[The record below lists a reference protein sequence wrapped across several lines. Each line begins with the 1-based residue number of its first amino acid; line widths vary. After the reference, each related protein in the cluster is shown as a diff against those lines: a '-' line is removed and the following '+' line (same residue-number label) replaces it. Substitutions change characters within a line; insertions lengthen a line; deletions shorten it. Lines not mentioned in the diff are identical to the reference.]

1 MKICFGKNNMD
12 QKINLIFFDCSKSVP
27 LVNGLIKNYTQ
38 SNKFEVESLDNINE
52 INQLLQTSLNGILF
66 FKVENKVDLQ
76 KAVSILK
83 AQKKLVK
90 KGLLKPACITNLK
103 NKKME
108 TILSK
113 YGCVDIL
120 EPETA
125 TKTVSFKLDF
135 WSKPISAH
143 LEQVSRE
150 EKLKLKKQQETKEKN
165 EKEKPKED
173 FLFVNSLDL
182 ESDFWIIKHKNDCKK
197 ILRRWLVRILGP
209 SPFIG
214 NWVELQARP
223 GDKLPTWKFVL
234 KDPNNTD
241 YIKNEGAWY
250 FYGSKPEFDWKI
262 NRWSFSSDLPHLYF
276 YTKDQK
282 VFSRFKF
289 INGSIEVC
297 ENSDFALAREEM
309 ILETCDAKYNFDA
322 EKNAQQESKDVEGA
336 DEQDDL
342 ENLKGK
348 ASTDQLN
355 HDPLSGKVNPGEE
368 LSEAER
374 KKAGY
379 SEDPIPGHMGGK
391 ASTDELNDDPL
402 SGKVNPGEELSE
414 AERKKAG
421 YSEGPIPGH
430 MGGKSSTDQLNDDPL
445 SGKVNPSEELS
456 EAERKKAG
464 YSEDPIP
471 GHMGGKSSTDQLDG
485 DPLSGQVNPG
495 EELSEAER
503 KKAGY
508 SEDPIPGHMG
518 GKSSTDQLDG
528 DPLSG
533 QVNPGEE
540 LSEAER
546 KKAGYSEDPIPGHM
560 GGEAST
566 DQLDGDPLSGKV
578 NPSEE
583 LSVAERKKAG
593 YSENP
598 IPGHMGSKASTDQLD
613 DNPLSGEL
621 DSKNT
626 HKEAGTPIV
635 HSQEEDKNT
644 GGHSD
649 VDLNHGQ
656 RATPPQGDEQQHDD
670 LSEYGI
676 MKGVGK
682 THQHDEQEDFDQENF
697 ENTGPD
703 LSQIIDNAKKD
714 SASSVDY
721 DPNAIV
727 DNSLTDFDEEGQ
739 KAGVIN
745 YNEPSSEKEEEIL
758 DALGGGLTKSQSS
771 GSYEQEE
778 KKSASAFTSEIS
790 PEKNK
795 EKTQLEEL
803 NEVFANEVNVNLES
817 GELKVVLKQKTNI
830 GNDITFICEFEDFYE
845 DELIV
850 KAPLNSLATQTR
862 VAARVSLFYNG
873 HKAKVEC
880 LGTIEEKESLN
891 ENQETLIINIEKIDL
906 KKYNEFIELY
916 QKRQGNIN
924 DFLSMAKGY

>member
-12 QKINLIFFDCSKSVP
+12 QKINLIFFDCSKSIP

-391 ASTDELNDDPL
+391 
-402 SGKVNPGEELSE
+402 
-414 AERKKAG
+414 
-421 YSEGPIPGH
+421 
-430 MGGKSSTDQLNDDPL
+430 SSTDQLNHDPL
-445 SGKVNPSEELS
+445 SGK
-456 EAERKKAG
+456 
-464 YSEDPIP
+464 
-471 GHMGGKSSTDQLDG
+471 
-485 DPLSGQVNPG
+485 VNPG

-533 QVNPGEE
+533 KVNPSEE

-566 DQLDGDPLSGKV
+566 DQLDHD
-578 NPSEE
+578 
-583 LSVAERKKAG
+583 
-593 YSENP
+593 
-598 IPGHMGSKASTDQLD
+598 
-613 DNPLSGEL
+613 PLSGEL

-778 KKSASAFTSEIS
+778 KKSASAFISEIP

-891 ENQETLIINIEKIDL
+891 ESQETLIINIEKIDL

>member
-12 QKINLIFFDCSKSVP
+12 QKINLIFFDCSKSIP

-391 ASTDELNDDPL
+391 SSTDQLNDDPL

-495 EELSEAER
+495 EELAE
-503 KKAGY
+503 
-508 SEDPIPGHMG
+508 
-518 GKSSTDQLDG
+518 
-528 DPLSG
+528 
-533 QVNPGEE
+533 
-540 LSEAER
+540 
-546 KKAGYSEDPIPGHM
+546 
-560 GGEAST
+560 
-566 DQLDGDPLSGKV
+566 
-578 NPSEE
+578 
-583 LSVAERKKAG
+583 AERKKAG

-598 IPGHMGSKASTDQLD
+598 IPGHMGGKASTDQLD

-739 KAGVIN
+739 KAGAIN

-771 GSYEQEE
+771 NPYEQEE
-778 KKSASAFTSEIS
+778 KKSASAFTAEAT

-803 NEVFANEVNVNLES
+803 NEVFANEVDVNLES

-891 ENQETLIINIEKIDL
+891 ESQETLIINIEKIDL